1 MSMEQTLTTAA
12 EPSPTEDRQQI
23 DKVRP
28 IPRISIQAFCETEAV
43 AAPIQ
48 KAGSDRRMAKAH
60 LKVQMGGIKAATEHF
75 QSAPTP
81 NLVILES
88 RLAPLDLLT
97 ELEVLAD
104 FCDPG
109 SKVVII
115 GHYNDVALYRD
126 LIHRGISE
134 YLVAPISLGDVMTVI
149 GELFVAEGAEP
160 LGRTIA
166 FVGAKG
172 GVGSSTVAHNV
183 AWSISKLF
191 STDVVLADL
200 DLAFGTANINFDQ
213 DPAQG
218 IAEALQSAD
227 RIDDVYLDRLLS
239 QCAEHLSL
247 LAAPSMLDRTYDFEG
262 DAFNALIDIAQRGAP
277 AVLLDVP
284 HVWNEWTRTVLSR
297 ADQVVITAAP
307 DLANLR
313 NAKNLVDT
321 LVKIR
326 PNDTPPSLIL
336 NQLAMPKRPE
346 ISASEFTE
354 PLGLEPL
361 GEIGFDPG
369 VFGNAANS
377 GRMIAETD
385 AKHPSVAV
393 FQHVAHVLTGRGEA
407 KKAKKPSLLGRLRL
421 KS

>member
-1 MSMEQTLTTAA
+1 MEQTLTADTA
-12 EPSPTEDRQQI
+12 PLGPEDRKQI

-43 AAPIQ
+43 ALPID
-48 KAGSDRRMAKAH
+48 KAGTDRRMAKAH

-88 RLAPLDLLT
+88 RLSPLDLVP
-97 ELEVLAD
+97 ELELLAD
-104 FCDPG
+104 VCDPG
-109 SKVVII
+109 SKVVVI
-115 GHYNDVALYRD
+115 GHHNDVALYRD

-134 YLVAPISLGDVMTVI
+134 YLVAPISVGDIMTVI
-149 GELFVAEGAEP
+149 GEMFVADGAAP
-160 LGRTIA
+160 LGRSIA

-172 GVGSSTVAHNV
+172 GVGSSTIAHNV

-227 RIDDVYLDRLLS
+227 RIDDVYLDRLLA

-247 LAAPSMLDRTYDFEG
+247 LAAPSMLDRTYDFDG
-262 DAFNALIDIAQRGAP
+262 DAFNALIETAQHGAP

-284 HVWNEWTRTVLSR
+284 HAWNEWTRTVLSR

-313 NAKNLVDT
+313 NAKNFVDT
-321 LVKIR
+321 LTKIR
-326 PNDTPPSLIL
+326 PNDGPPLLLL

-346 ISASEFTE
+346 ISAAEFTE

-361 GEIGFDPG
+361 GEIQFDPG

-393 FQHVAHVLTGRGEA
+393 FNHIAHVLTGRGEV
-407 KKAKKPSLLGRLRL
+407 KKPKKPGLLDRFRV

>member
-1 MSMEQTLTTAA
+1 MDNTLTA
-12 EPSPTEDRQQI
+12 ETGALGPEDRQQI

-43 AAPIQ
+43 ASPIRR
-48 KAGSDRRMAKAH
+48 AGSDRRMAKAH

-75 QSAPTP
+75 QTAPTP

-88 RLAPLDLLT
+88 KLSPLDLIA
-97 ELEVLAD
+97 ELDVLAD

-115 GHYNDVALYRD
+115 GHHNDVALYRD
-126 LIHRGISE
+126 LINRGISE
-134 YLVAPISLGDVMTVI
+134 YLVAPVSVGDVMTVI
-149 GELFVAEGAEP
+149 GGLFVAEGAEP
-160 LGRTIA
+160 LGRSIA

-172 GVGSSTVAHNV
+172 GVGSSTIAHNV

-213 DPAQG
+213 DPTQG

-227 RIDDVYLDRLLS
+227 RIDDVYLDRLLA

-247 LAAPSMLDRTYDFEG
+247 LAAPSVLDRTYDFEG
-262 DAFNALIDIAQRGAP
+262 DAFNALIETAQRGAP

-297 ADQVVITAAP
+297 ADHVVITAVP

-321 LVKIR
+321 LTKIR
-326 PNDTPPSLIL
+326 PNDVRPFLIL
-336 NQLAMPKRPE
+336 NQLTMPKRPE
-346 ISASEFTE
+346 ISAAEFTE

-361 GEIGFDPG
+361 GEIPFDPA

-385 AKHPSVAV
+385 VKHASVAV
-393 FQHVAHVLTGRGEA
+393 FHHVAHVLTGRGEA
-407 KKAKKPSLLGRLRL
+407 KKAKKPGLLERFRI